1 MTHIPSPAEQSV
13 LDQLPATT
21 SEIAES
27 LNYAQSSVRGFIS
40 RLRKKGYVFNR
51 DSSGVYEVADAPEP
65 ETEQPRRRTR
75 PTVVPTDTSPLSK
88 QTETKIR
95 NEHLRKLNARLDAL
109 LDVTPPVLADGG
121 LVAEIGHEDVVIH
134 RTDDHIGAL
143 SHDEFGN
150 VIFDDEIAA
159 ERIREVTRRAMELI
173 DRQEAAGSVFD
184 TAHLLLGGDI
194 VTGEGIFPS
203 QAHEL
208 CLNLDEQID
217 LAVELYFEQ
226 IQELAARF
234 PTVQVVCQ
242 PGNHGELRV
251 KGPSAGANADTVV
264 YKMLTRLV
272 AASSMTNVTV
282 IQNESTLFTNFTMR
296 NGRWRG
302 HLRHG
307 HKSLSHIGTKSALER
322 WGTWVRRHK
331 FDIAYRGHFHE
342 TKIEHILGL
351 NGLVPVIMSGSI
363 SPPGDYEESIGVW
376 GAPTATIHGVSDS
389 RPLTWMYPL
398 YFTDAIPSAPEK
410 PYDVVDAALETDGGE
425 Y

>member
-1 MTHIPSPAEQSV
+1 MTNIPSPAEQSV

-21 SEIAES
+21 SEIAVS
-27 LNYAQSSVRGFIS
+27 LNYARSSVRGFLS
-40 RLRKKGYVFNR
+40 RLRKKGYVFDR
-51 DSSGVYEVADAPEP
+51 DSSGVYEVSASPKS
-65 ETEQPRRRTR
+65 ETEQLRRSTQH
-75 PTVVPTDTSPLSK
+75 VVASTDAPLSK
-88 QTETKIR
+88 QTETKLR
-95 NEHLRKLNARLDAL
+95 NEHLRELNARLDAL
-109 LDVTPPVLADGG
+109 LNETPPALADGG
-121 LVAEIGHEDVVIH
+121 LAYEVGHEDVVIH
-134 RTDDHIGAL
+134 RTDDHIGAF

-226 IQELAARF
+226 IQELSARF

-251 KGPSAGANADTVV
+251 KGPSAGANADSAV
-264 YKMLTRLV
+264 YKMLARMV
-272 AASSMTNVTV
+272 SISSMTNVTV

-296 NGRWRG
+296 NSRWRG

-307 HKSLSHIGTKSALER
+307 HKSLSHIGTNSAKER

-342 TKIEHILGL
+342 TKIEHILGI

-376 GAPTATIHGVSDS
+376 GAPTATVHGVSDS

-398 YFTDAIPSAPEK
+398 YFDDAIPSAPEPAVK
-410 PYDVVDAALETDGGE
+410 VVDAALENEGE
-425 Y
+425 N